1 MPRRSCWRWTAANAA
16 PGRRS
21 VGRRLPRYWPRLR
34 GTPAFPPRA
43 HRNHARKICSRTYCA
58 PAVCSAPTERVM
70 PYRPDHRQ
78 RTRTRIIRSARLLF
92 NRHGFDGASI
102 DDIMRHAGLTRGG
115 FYSYFQTKSDLYAE
129 AVALALAEPPSR
141 RWKGISVD
149 FGAVDAAR
157 QVIRGYLSRQHFDD
171 IDGSCPLVALPS
183 DVSRSKPIV
192 KRTYESVFKAMV
204 DLFEDGLRRRGRP
217 DRRRAL
223 AIAAMCVG
231 GLAVARSIENPK
243 LGDTL
248 RDAGMTIALG
258 LGGWPKSSSKRRR
271 RKSDRR

>member
-1 MPRRSCWRWTAANAA
+1 
-16 PGRRS
+16 
-21 VGRRLPRYWPRLR
+21 
-34 GTPAFPPRA
+34 
-43 HRNHARKICSRTYCA
+43 
-58 PAVCSAPTERVM
+58 M
-70 PYRPDHRQ
+70 PYRPEHRQ
-78 RTRTRIIRSARLLF
+78 ATRTRIIRSARLLF

-102 DDIMRHAGLTRGG
+102 ADIMRHAGLTHGG
-115 FYSYFQTKSDLYAE
+115 FYSYFRTKSDLYAE

-149 FGAVDAAR
+149 FGAADAAR
-157 QVIRGYLSRQHFDD
+157 QVIRGYLSRQHFED

-192 KRTYESVFKAMV
+192 KRTYETVFKAMV
-204 DLFEDGLRRRGRP
+204 DLFEEGLRRRGRP

-248 RDAGMTIALG
+248 RDASMTIALG
-258 LGGWPKSSSKRRR
+258 LGGWPKSPSTKRR
-271 RKSDRR
+271 RKSDGR

>member
-1 MPRRSCWRWTAANAA
+1 
-16 PGRRS
+16 
-21 VGRRLPRYWPRLR
+21 
-34 GTPAFPPRA
+34 
-43 HRNHARKICSRTYCA
+43 
-58 PAVCSAPTERVM
+58 M
-70 PYRPDHRQ
+70 PYRPEHRQ
-78 RTRTRIIRSARLLF
+78 TTRTRIIRSARLLF

-115 FYSYFQTKSDLYAE
+115 FYSYFRTKSDLYAE

-157 QVIRGYLSRQHFDD
+157 QVIRGYLSREHFDD

-183 DVSRSKPIV
+183 DVSRSKPVV
-192 KRTYESVFKAMV
+192 KRTYEMVFKAMV
-204 DLFEDGLRRRGRP
+204 DLFDEGLRRQGRP
-217 DRRRAL
+217 DRQRAL

-231 GLAVARSIENPK
+231 GLAVARSVESPK

-248 RDAGMTIALG
+248 RDAAMTVALG
-258 LGGWPKSSSKRRR
+258 LGGWPRSSSRKQR
-271 RKSDRR
+271 RKPPR

>member
-1 MPRRSCWRWTAANAA
+1 
-16 PGRRS
+16 
-21 VGRRLPRYWPRLR
+21 
-34 GTPAFPPRA
+34 
-43 HRNHARKICSRTYCA
+43 
-58 PAVCSAPTERVM
+58 M
-70 PYRPDHRQ
+70 PYRPEHRQ
-78 RTRTRIIRSARLLF
+78 ATRTRIIRSARLLF

-102 DDIMRHAGLTRGG
+102 DDIMRHTGLTRGG
-115 FYSYFQTKSDLYAE
+115 FYSYFRTKSDLYAE

-157 QVIRGYLSRQHFDD
+157 QVIRGYLSRQHFED

-192 KRTYESVFKAMV
+192 KRTYETVFRAMV
-204 DLFEDGLRRRGRP
+204 DLFEQGLRRRGHP

-248 RDAGMTIALG
+248 RDAAMTTALG
-258 LGGWPKSSSKRRR
+258 LGGWPESPLRKKR